1 MDDSKLTKNK
11 SMNSEACRQST
22 ANTLAEERLAC
33 VWISLP
39 SRAVIVAAYGAT
51 VGAAV
56 YVFGV
61 VVVGLSAC
69 YKCGHLLKTGSGHVV
84 RKIWDLRNVYRI

>member
-61 VVVGLSAC
+61 VVVVGAVGMLQVWSPLKNGVWAC
-69 YKCGHLLKTGSGHVV
+69 C
-84 RKIWDLRNVYRI
+84 

>member
-1 MDDSKLTKNK
+1 
-11 SMNSEACRQST
+11 MNSEACRQST

-61 VVVGLSAC
+61 VVVVGLLAC
-69 YKCGHLLKTGSGHVV
+69 YKCGHLLKTGSGYVV